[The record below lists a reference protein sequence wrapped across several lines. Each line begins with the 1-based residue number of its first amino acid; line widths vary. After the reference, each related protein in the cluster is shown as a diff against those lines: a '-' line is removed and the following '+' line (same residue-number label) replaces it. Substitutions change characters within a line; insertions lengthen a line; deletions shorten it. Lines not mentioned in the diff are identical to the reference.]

1 MSCSLHY
8 DDPSKML
15 ARADRLIAAVHE
27 SAFGTKRTFH
37 DRVPM
42 SAFGGKA
49 DIQRIQ
55 SMPSFRA
62 CQTST
67 LRLDADA
74 VFRWADTR
82 PRIAEQAAGRGS
94 LVARPQA
101 A

>member
-1 MSCSLHY
+1 MCRDRQSLVLC
-8 DDPSKML
+8 KIGGN
-15 ARADRLIAAVHE
+15 RLRM

-94 LVARPQA
+94 LVASPQA
-101 A
+101 ASRL